1 MPRARQDA
9 RLFFINFDG
18 HDSLQ
23 PEQEKEAGPQAP
35 EDTSPWKA
43 GGTLLSGGIVV
54 SLGYSPGKPHFGRAE
69 ADAEVRTMTGTVRST
84 TTRLGRTPPS
94 IKDGPGINHGDIAD
108 HNSRIVLELLRVF
121 GALTRR
127 DLSQRLGL
135 TEPAITGILRRLE
148 GRGLVTSRRQ
158 AGASR
163 YPVTEFMMRPQGC
176 VALGLRLARRAAT
189 AVLVD
194 AAGDVIAE
202 RRDVPPEGLIAAG
215 KELLA
220 LKPAEA
226 EVLGVGAALSPDDGI
241 SIDEVRATFAPLTV
255 LANADS
261 ATAATAERLIGAGDR
276 DGGFVS
282 ILVTRSGVRAGL
294 SIGGRPFHGMHGFAG
309 GIGAMRT
316 GQDRAPLAEGLSPD
330 RLDAAIAAGGDREA
344 AIAAW
349 AREAADHLLDAVV
362 AISGVVVPGL
372 IVIGGDLPD
381 AAIDAVVA
389 EIEAAPMAIGGRPT
403 TTSWM
408 PPLCRSPLPAAG
420 VALGAALLPIVEFL
434 LPDPRRLRETPAQA
448 EGGAARA

>member
-1 MPRARQDA
+1 
-9 RLFFINFDG
+9 
-18 HDSLQ
+18 
-23 PEQEKEAGPQAP
+23 
-35 EDTSPWKA
+35 
-43 GGTLLSGGIVV
+43 
-54 SLGYSPGKPHFGRAE
+54 
-69 ADAEVRTMTGTVRST
+69 MTGIPRPM
-84 TTRLGRTPPS
+84 TTRLRRTPSPA
-94 IKDGPGINHGDIAD
+94 KDGPGINHGDIAD
-108 HNSRIVLELLRVF
+108 HNSRIVLELLRVL

-158 AGASR
+158 ADASR
-163 YPVTEFMMRPQGC
+163 YPVTEFMIRPQGC
-176 VALGLRLARRAAT
+176 VALGLRLARRAAA
-189 AVLVD
+189 AVLID
-194 AAGDVIAE
+194 AAGNVIAQ
-202 RRDVPPEGLIAAG
+202 RRDVPAEDLIAVG
-215 KELLA
+215 KALLA

-226 EVLGVGAALSPDDGI
+226 EVLGVGAALSPDDGL
-241 SIDEVRATFAPLTV
+241 SIEAVRESFAPLTV

-330 RLDAAIAAGGDREA
+330 RLDAAIATGSDRET
-344 AIAAW
+344 AIAEW
-349 AREAADHLLDAVV
+349 ARDAADHLLDAVV

-381 AAIDAVVA
+381 AAIDALVT
-389 EIEAAPMAIGGRPT
+389 EILAAPVAIGGRPT

-408 PPLCRSPLPAAG
+408 PPLHRSSLPTAG
-420 VALGAALLPIVEFL
+420 VTEGAALLPIVEFL
-434 LPDPRRLRETPAQA
+434 LPDPKRLRETPAQA
-448 EGGAARA
+448 ESVAARA

>member
-1 MPRARQDA
+1 MAGNPR
-9 RLFFINFDG
+9 
-18 HDSLQ
+18 
-23 PEQEKEAGPQAP
+23 P
-35 EDTSPWKA
+35 
-43 GGTLLSGGIVV
+43 
-54 SLGYSPGKPHFGRAE
+54 
-69 ADAEVRTMTGTVRST
+69 M
-84 TTRLGRTPPS
+84 TTRLRRTPSSP
-94 IKDGPGINHGDIAD
+94 KDGPGINHGDIAD

-158 AGASR
+158 AGANR
-163 YPVTEFMMRPQGC
+163 YPVTEFMIRPQGC
-176 VALGLRLARRAAT
+176 VALGLRLARRAAA
-189 AVLVD
+189 AVLIDV
-194 AAGDVIAE
+194 AGNVIAE
-202 RRDVPPEGLIAAG
+202 RRDVLPDELIAVG
-215 KELLA
+215 KALLD
-220 LKPAEA
+220 LKPTEA
-226 EVLGVGAALSPDDGI
+226 EVLGVGVALSPDDGV
-241 SIDEVRATFAPLTV
+241 SVEAVREAFAPLTV
-255 LANADS
+255 LANADN

-330 RLDAAIAAGGDREA
+330 RLDAAIAASGDSEA
-344 AIAAW
+344 TVAEW

-381 AAIDAVVA
+381 VAIDAVVA
-389 EIEAAPMAIGGRPT
+389 EILAAPVAIGGRPT

-408 PPLCRSPLPAAG
+408 PPLCRSQLPAGG

-434 LPDPRRLRETPAQA
+434 LPDPRPLRETPVQT
-448 EGGAARA
+448 EGAAARV

>member
-1 MPRARQDA
+1 MRGN
-9 RLFFINFDG
+9 L
-18 HDSLQ
+18 
-23 PEQEKEAGPQAP
+23 
-35 EDTSPWKA
+35 
-43 GGTLLSGGIVV
+43 
-54 SLGYSPGKPHFGRAE
+54 
-69 ADAEVRTMTGTVRST
+69 RST
-84 TTRLGRTPPS
+84 TMRLRRTPSS

-158 AGASR
+158 IDASR
-163 YPVTEFMMRPQGC
+163 YPVTEFMMRPEGC
-176 VALGLRLARRAAT
+176 VALGLRLARRAGT
-189 AVLVD
+189 AVLID
-194 AAGDVIAE
+194 AAGGVIAE
-202 RRDVPPEGLIAAG
+202 QCNVPSDQLVAVG
-215 KELLA
+215 KALLA
-220 LKPAEA
+220 RKPAQA
-226 EVLGVGAALSPDDGI
+226 ETLGVGVALSPDDGV
-241 SIDEVRATFAPLTV
+241 SVEEARAAFAPLTV

-316 GQDRAPLAEGLSPD
+316 GLDRTPLADGLSPD
-330 RLDAAIAAGGDREA
+330 RLDSAVTTGGNREA
-344 AIAAW
+344 ALAEW

-362 AISGVVVPGL
+362 AISGVVMPGL

-381 AAIDAVVA
+381 EAIDAVVA
-389 EIEAAPMAIGGRPT
+389 ETLAAPMATGGRPT

-408 PPLCRSPLPAAG
+408 PPLRRSGLPAAG
-420 VALGAALLPIVEFL
+420 VALGAALLPVVEFL
-434 LPDPRRLRETPAQA
+434 LPDSRRFRETPAQT
-448 EGGAARA
+448 EGIEARA

>member
-1 MPRARQDA
+1 MRGN
-9 RLFFINFDG
+9 L
-18 HDSLQ
+18 
-23 PEQEKEAGPQAP
+23 
-35 EDTSPWKA
+35 
-43 GGTLLSGGIVV
+43 
-54 SLGYSPGKPHFGRAE
+54 
-69 ADAEVRTMTGTVRST
+69 RST
-84 TTRLGRTPPS
+84 TMRLRRTPSS

-158 AGASR
+158 IDASR
-163 YPVTEFMMRPQGC
+163 YPVTEFMMRPEGC
-176 VALGLRLARRAAT
+176 VALGLRLARRAGT
-189 AVLVD
+189 AVLID
-194 AAGDVIAE
+194 AAGGVIAE
-202 RRDVPPEGLIAAG
+202 QCNVPSDQLVAVG
-215 KELLA
+215 KALLA
-220 LKPAEA
+220 RKPAQA
-226 EVLGVGAALSPDDGI
+226 ETLGVGVALSPDDGV
-241 SIDEVRATFAPLTV
+241 SVEEARAAFAPLTV

-316 GQDRAPLAEGLSPD
+316 GLDRTPLADGLSPD
-330 RLDAAIAAGGDREA
+330 RLDSAVTTGGDREA
-344 AIAAW
+344 ALAEW

-362 AISGVVVPGL
+362 AISGVVMPGL

-381 AAIDAVVA
+381 EAIDAVVA
-389 EIEAAPMAIGGRPT
+389 ETLAAPMATGGRPT

-408 PPLCRSPLPAAG
+408 PPLRRSGLPAAG
-420 VALGAALLPIVEFL
+420 VALGAALLPVVEFL
-434 LPDPRRLRETPAQA
+434 LPDSRRFRETPAQT
-448 EGGAARA
+448 EGIEARA

>member
-1 MPRARQDA
+1 M
-9 RLFFINFDG
+9 
-18 HDSLQ
+18 
-23 PEQEKEAGPQAP
+23 
-35 EDTSPWKA
+35 
-43 GGTLLSGGIVV
+43 
-54 SLGYSPGKPHFGRAE
+54 
-69 ADAEVRTMTGTVRST
+69 
-84 TTRLGRTPPS
+84 TTRLRRTPSSP
-94 IKDGPGINHGDIAD
+94 KDGPGINHGDIAD

-163 YPVTEFMMRPQGC
+163 YPVTEFMIRPQGGM
-176 VALGLRLARRAAT
+176 ALGLRLARRAAA
-189 AVLVD
+189 AVLIDV
-194 AAGDVIAE
+194 AGNVIAE
-202 RRDVPPEGLIAAG
+202 RRDVLPDELIAVG
-215 KELLA
+215 KALLD
-220 LKPAEA
+220 LKPTEA
-226 EVLGVGAALSPDDGI
+226 EVLGVGVALSPDDGV
-241 SIDEVRATFAPLTV
+241 SVEAVREAFAPLTV
-255 LANADS
+255 LANADN

-330 RLDAAIAAGGDREA
+330 RLDAAIAASANHEA
-344 AIAAW
+344 AIVEW

-381 AAIDAVVA
+381 VAIDAVVA
-389 EIEAAPMAIGGRPT
+389 EILAAPVAIGGRPT

-408 PPLCRSPLPAAG
+408 PPLCRSQLPAGG

-434 LPDPRRLRETPAQA
+434 LPDPRPLRETPVQT
-448 EGGAARA
+448 EGAAARV

>member
-1 MPRARQDA
+1 M
-9 RLFFINFDG
+9 
-18 HDSLQ
+18 
-23 PEQEKEAGPQAP
+23 
-35 EDTSPWKA
+35 
-43 GGTLLSGGIVV
+43 
-54 SLGYSPGKPHFGRAE
+54 
-69 ADAEVRTMTGTVRST
+69 MTGNLRST
-84 TTRLGRTPPS
+84 TTRLRRAPSS

-121 GALTRR
+121 GTLTRR

-158 AGASR
+158 SGASR

-176 VALGLRLARRAAT
+176 VALGLRLAKRAGT

-194 AAGDVIAE
+194 AAGGVIAKQH
-202 RRDVPPEGLIAAG
+202 DVPPDELIATGRA
-215 KELLA
+215 LLA
-220 LKPAEA
+220 RKPTEA
-226 EVLGVGAALSPDDGI
+226 EVLGVGVALSPEDGI
-241 SIDEVRATFAPLTV
+241 GIDAVRAAFAPLTV

-330 RLDAAIAAGGDREA
+330 RLDAAIATGGDREA
-344 AIAAW
+344 AIAEW
-349 AREAADHLLDAVV
+349 ARDAADHLLDAVV

-389 EIEAAPMAIGGRPT
+389 EILAAPVAIGGRPT

-408 PPLCRSPLPAAG
+408 PPLRRSKLPAAG
-420 VALGAALLPIVEFL
+420 VALGAALLPVVEFL
-434 LPDPRRLRETPAQA
+434 LPDPRRLRETPAHTEGA
-448 EGGAARA
+448 EERA

>member
-1 MPRARQDA
+1 
-9 RLFFINFDG
+9 
-18 HDSLQ
+18 
-23 PEQEKEAGPQAP
+23 
-35 EDTSPWKA
+35 
-43 GGTLLSGGIVV
+43 
-54 SLGYSPGKPHFGRAE
+54 
-69 ADAEVRTMTGTVRST
+69 MTGNLRST
-84 TTRLGRTPPS
+84 TTRLRRTPS
-94 IKDGPGINHGDIAD
+94 SVKDGLGINHGDIAD
-108 HNSRIVLELLRVF
+108 HNSRIALELLRVF

-127 DLSQRLGL
+127 DLSRRLGL

-158 AGASR
+158 TGASR

-176 VALGLRLARRAAT
+176 VALGLRLAREAA
-189 AVLVD
+189 AAMLID

-202 RRDVPPEGLIAAG
+202 RRNVPPGELIAIG
-215 KELLA
+215 KALLGH
-220 LKPAEA
+220 KPAEA
-226 EVLGVGAALSPDDGI
+226 EVLGVGVALSPDDGVAI
-241 SIDEVRATFAPLTV
+241 EDVRTAFAPLTV
-255 LANADS
+255 LSDADS

-316 GQDRAPLAEGLSPD
+316 GQNRTPLAEGLSPD
-330 RLDAAIAAGGDREA
+330 RLDAAIAASGDREA
-344 AIAAW
+344 AIANW
-349 AREAADHLLDAVV
+349 AHDAADHLLDAVV

-372 IVIGGDLPD
+372 IVIGGDLPNE
-381 AAIDAVVA
+381 AIDAVVA
-389 EIEAAPMAIGGRPT
+389 ETLAAPVAIGGRPT

-434 LPDPRRLRETPAQA
+434 LPDPKRLRDTPAQA
-448 EGGAARA
+448 TDVTSRA

>member
-1 MPRARQDA
+1 
-9 RLFFINFDG
+9 
-18 HDSLQ
+18 
-23 PEQEKEAGPQAP
+23 
-35 EDTSPWKA
+35 
-43 GGTLLSGGIVV
+43 
-54 SLGYSPGKPHFGRAE
+54 
-69 ADAEVRTMTGTVRST
+69 MTGNLRST
-84 TTRLGRTPPS
+84 TTRLRRTPSP

-121 GALTRR
+121 GVLTRR

-148 GRGLVTSRRQ
+148 ARGLVTSRRQ
-158 AGASR
+158 TGASR
-163 YPVTEFMMRPQGC
+163 YPVTEFMMQPEGG
-176 VALGLRLARRAAT
+176 VALGLRLARRAT
-189 AVLVD
+189 SAVLVD
-194 AAGDVIAE
+194 AAGCVIAE
-202 RRDVPPEGLIAAG
+202 QRDMRPDQLIATG
-215 KELLA
+215 KALLA
-220 LKPAEA
+220 QKPAEA
-226 EVLGVGAALSPDDGI
+226 EVLGVGVALSPDDGI
-241 SIDEVRATFAPLTV
+241 QLEEVRTAFAPLTV

-316 GQDRAPLAEGLSPD
+316 GQDRAPLADGLSPD
-330 RLDAAIAAGGDREA
+330 KLDAAIAAGGNREVA
-344 AIAAW
+344 LAEW

-381 AAIDAVVA
+381 DAIDAVVA
-389 EIEAAPMAIGGRPT
+389 EILAAPVAIGGRPT

-408 PPLCRSPLPAAG
+408 PPLCRSSLPAAG
-420 VALGAALLPIVEFL
+420 VTVGAALLPIVEFL
-434 LPDPRRLRETPAQA
+434 LPDPRRLREAPAQT
-448 EGGAARA
+448 EGVAARA

>member
-1 MPRARQDA
+1 M
-9 RLFFINFDG
+9 
-18 HDSLQ
+18 
-23 PEQEKEAGPQAP
+23 
-35 EDTSPWKA
+35 
-43 GGTLLSGGIVV
+43 
-54 SLGYSPGKPHFGRAE
+54 
-69 ADAEVRTMTGTVRST
+69 MTGTLRST
-84 TTRLGRTPPS
+84 TTRLRRAPAS

-158 AGASR
+158 TEASR
-163 YPVTEFMMRPQGC
+163 YPVTEFLMRPQGC
-176 VALGLRLARRAAT
+176 VALGLRLARRAAA
-189 AVLVD
+189 AVLID
-194 AAGDVIAE
+194 AAGGIIAE
-202 RRDVPPEGLIAAG
+202 RRDLSPDELIAVG
-215 KELLA
+215 KTLLA

-226 EVLGVGAALSPDDGI
+226 EVLGVGVALSPDDGV
-241 SIDEVRATFAPLTV
+241 SIEAVRTAFAPLTV
-255 LANADS
+255 LADPDS
-261 ATAATAERLIGAGDR
+261 ATAAIAERLIGAGDR

-330 RLDAAIAAGGDREA
+330 RLDAAIADSGDREA
-344 AIAAW
+344 AIADW

-389 EIEAAPMAIGGRPT
+389 ETLAAPVAIGGRPT

-408 PPLCRSPLPAAG
+408 PPLCRSPLPSAG
-420 VALGAALLPIVEFL
+420 VALGAALLPVVDSL
-434 LPDPRRLRETPAQA
+434 LPDPKRLRDTPAHA
-448 EGGAARA
+448 AGAAPTA

>member
-1 MPRARQDA
+1 MRGN
-9 RLFFINFDG
+9 L
-18 HDSLQ
+18 
-23 PEQEKEAGPQAP
+23 
-35 EDTSPWKA
+35 
-43 GGTLLSGGIVV
+43 
-54 SLGYSPGKPHFGRAE
+54 
-69 ADAEVRTMTGTVRST
+69 RST
-84 TTRLGRTPPS
+84 TMRLRRTPSS

-158 AGASR
+158 IDASR
-163 YPVTEFMMRPQGC
+163 YPVTEFMMRPEGC
-176 VALGLRLARRAAT
+176 VALGLRLARRAGT
-189 AVLVD
+189 AVLID
-194 AAGDVIAE
+194 AAGGVIAE
-202 RRDVPPEGLIAAG
+202 QCNVPSDQLVAVG
-215 KELLA
+215 KALLA
-220 LKPAEA
+220 RKPAQA
-226 EVLGVGAALSPDDGI
+226 ETLGVGVALSPDDGV
-241 SIDEVRATFAPLTV
+241 SVEEARAAFAPLTV

-316 GQDRAPLAEGLSPD
+316 GLGRTPLADGLSPD
-330 RLDAAIAAGGDREA
+330 RLDSAVTTGGNREA
-344 AIAAW
+344 ALAEW

-362 AISGVVVPGL
+362 AISGVVMPGL

-381 AAIDAVVA
+381 EAIDAVVA
-389 EIEAAPMAIGGRPT
+389 ETLAAPMATGGRPT

-408 PPLCRSPLPAAG
+408 PPLRRSGLPAAG
-420 VALGAALLPIVEFL
+420 VALGAALLPVVEFL
-434 LPDPRRLRETPAQA
+434 LPDSRRFRETPAQT
-448 EGGAARA
+448 EGIEARA

>member
-1 MPRARQDA
+1 
-9 RLFFINFDG
+9 
-18 HDSLQ
+18 
-23 PEQEKEAGPQAP
+23 
-35 EDTSPWKA
+35 
-43 GGTLLSGGIVV
+43 
-54 SLGYSPGKPHFGRAE
+54 
-69 ADAEVRTMTGTVRST
+69 MTGILRST
-84 TTRLGRTPPS
+84 TTRLRRTPS
-94 IKDGPGINHGDIAD
+94 STKDGPGINHGDIAD

-148 GRGLVTSRRQ
+148 GRRLVTSRRQ
-158 AGASR
+158 AGGSR
-163 YPVTEFMMRPQGC
+163 YPVTEFMMRPEGC
-176 VALGLRLARRAAT
+176 VALGLRLARRAAA
-189 AVLVD
+189 AVLID
-194 AAGDVIAE
+194 AAGAVIAE
-202 RRDVPPEGLIAAG
+202 RRDVPPEKLIDVG
-215 KELLA
+215 KALLA
-220 LKPAEA
+220 QKPVEA
-226 EVLGVGAALSPDDGI
+226 EVLGVGVALSPDDGVGI
-241 SIDEVRATFAPLTV
+241 EAVREAFAPLTV

-316 GQDRAPLAEGLSPD
+316 GQNRAPLAEGLSPD
-330 RLDAAIAAGGDREA
+330 RLDAAIAVGGDRQV
-344 AIAAW
+344 AIADW

-389 EIEAAPMAIGGRPT
+389 EILAAPVAIGGRPT
-403 TTSWM
+403 TTAWM
-408 PPLCRSPLPAAG
+408 PPLYRSSLPAAG
-420 VALGAALLPIVEFL
+420 VAEGAALLPIVEFL
-434 LPDPRRLRETPAQA
+434 LPDPKRLRETPTQV
-448 EGGAARA
+448 EGAPTRA

>member
-1 MPRARQDA
+1 
-9 RLFFINFDG
+9 
-18 HDSLQ
+18 
-23 PEQEKEAGPQAP
+23 
-35 EDTSPWKA
+35 
-43 GGTLLSGGIVV
+43 
-54 SLGYSPGKPHFGRAE
+54 
-69 ADAEVRTMTGTVRST
+69 MTGNLRST
-84 TTRLGRTPPS
+84 TTRPRRTPSS

-158 AGASR
+158 SDASR
-163 YPVTEFMMRPQGC
+163 YPVTEFLMKPQGC
-176 VALGLRLARRAAT
+176 VALGLRLARRAET

-194 AAGDVIAE
+194 AAGRVIAE
-202 RRDVPPEGLIAAG
+202 QRDIRPDQLIATGKTLLAQKPEGA
-215 KELLA
+215 K
-220 LKPAEA
+220 
-226 EVLGVGAALSPDDGI
+226 VLGVGVALSPDDGI
-241 SIDEVRATFAPLTV
+241 TFQEVQAAFAPLTV

-330 RLDAAIAAGGDREA
+330 RLDAAIAACNHPEA
-344 AIAAW
+344 AVAEW

-381 AAIDAVVA
+381 AAVDAVVS
-389 EIEAAPMAIGGRPT
+389 EILAAPVAIGGRPT

-408 PPLCRSPLPAAG
+408 PPLRRSKLPAAG
-420 VALGAALLPIVEFL
+420 VALGAALLPVVELL
-434 LPDPRRLRETPAQA
+434 LPDPR
-448 EGGAARA
+448 

>member
-1 MPRARQDA
+1 
-9 RLFFINFDG
+9 
-18 HDSLQ
+18 
-23 PEQEKEAGPQAP
+23 
-35 EDTSPWKA
+35 
-43 GGTLLSGGIVV
+43 
-54 SLGYSPGKPHFGRAE
+54 
-69 ADAEVRTMTGTVRST
+69 MTGILRST
-84 TTRLGRTPPS
+84 TTTRLRRTPSS

-108 HNSRIVLELLRVF
+108 HNSRIALELLRVL
-121 GALTRR
+121 GPLTRR

-148 GRGLVTSRRQ
+148 GRGLLTSRRQ
-158 AGASR
+158 SGASR
-163 YPVTEFMMRPQGC
+163 YPVTEFMIRSEGC

-194 AAGDVIAE
+194 AAGNVIAE
-202 RRDVPPEGLIAAG
+202 RRDVPPGELIDAG
-215 KELLA
+215 KALLA

-226 EVLGVGAALSPDDGI
+226 EVLGVGAALSPDDGV
-241 SIDEVRATFAPLTV
+241 SIDAVRQAFAPLTV
-255 LANADS
+255 LADADS

-316 GQDRAPLAEGLSPD
+316 GQNRAPLAEGLSPD
-330 RLDAAIAAGGDREA
+330 RLDAAIAASDDREA
-344 AIAAW
+344 VLANW
-349 AREAADHLLDAVV
+349 ARDAADHLLDAVV

-372 IVIGGDLPD
+372 ILIGGDLPD
-381 AAIDAVVA
+381 DAIDAVVA
-389 EIEAAPMAIGGRPT
+389 ETLAAPVAVGGRPT

-408 PPLCRSPLPAAG
+408 PPLCRSPLPASG

-434 LPDPRRLRETPAQA
+434 LPDPRRLRETPAQP
-448 EGGAARA
+448 EAAATRA

>member
-1 MPRARQDA
+1 MP
-9 RLFFINFDG
+9 
-18 HDSLQ
+18 
-23 PEQEKEAGPQAP
+23 
-35 EDTSPWKA
+35 
-43 GGTLLSGGIVV
+43 GTGTG
-54 SLGYSPGKPHFGRAE
+54 
-69 ADAEVRTMTGTVRST
+69 TMTGILRST
-84 TTRLGRTPPS
+84 TTRLRRTPSS

-121 GALTRR
+121 GVLTRR

-148 GRGLVTSRRQ
+148 ARGLVTSRRQ

-163 YPVTEFMMRPQGC
+163 YPVTEFMMRPDGC
-176 VALGLRLARRAAT
+176 VALGLRLARRAGA
-189 AVLVD
+189 AALVD
-194 AAGDVIAE
+194 AAGGIIAE
-202 RRDVPPEGLIAAG
+202 QRDVPPEKLIAVG
-215 KELLA
+215 KTLLA
-220 LKPAEA
+220 RKPATA
-226 EVLGVGAALSPDDGI
+226 EVLGVGAALSPDDGVDI
-241 SIDEVRATFAPLTV
+241 EAVRAAFAPLTV

-282 ILVTRSGVRAGL
+282 ILITRSGVRAGL

-316 GQDRAPLAEGLSPD
+316 GQDRAPLADGLSPD
-330 RLDAAIAAGGDREA
+330 KLDAAIAAAGDREA
-344 AIAAW
+344 ALTDW

-381 AAIDAVVA
+381 EAIDSVVA
-389 EIEAAPMAIGGRPT
+389 ETLAAPVAIGGRPT

-408 PPLCRSPLPAAG
+408 PPLRRSSLPVAG
-420 VALGAALLPIVEFL
+420 VTIGAALLPIVEFL
-434 LPDPRRLRETPAQA
+434 LPDPRRLREAPAQT
-448 EGGAARA
+448 ESVGARV